1 MGRAKKI
8 QVFVM
13 SNKYG
18 AVKVKLDGYVFDSK
32 REAFRY
38 QQLCFLVNS
47 GDISNLRVHPVY
59 PLIVNNLLIC
69 KYEADFYYTENS
81 KEVVEDVKG
90 VKTDV
95 YKLKKKLMLAVYG
108 IKILETS

>member
-1 MGRAKKI
+1 
-8 QVFVM
+8 M

-47 GDISNLRVHPVY
+47 GDISNL
-59 PLIVNNLLIC
+59 
-69 KYEADFYYTENS
+69 
-81 KEVVEDVKG
+81 
-90 VKTDV
+90 
-95 YKLKKKLMLAVYG
+95 
-108 IKILETS
+108 